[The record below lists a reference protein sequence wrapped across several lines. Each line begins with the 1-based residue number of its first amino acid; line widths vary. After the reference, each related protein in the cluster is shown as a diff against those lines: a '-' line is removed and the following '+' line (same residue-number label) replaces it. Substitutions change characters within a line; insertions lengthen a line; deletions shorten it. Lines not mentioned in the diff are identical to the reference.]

1 MAKAKKSF
9 YVVVRGRKP
18 GLYRSWPECQMQ
30 TAGFSNAKFQGFASQ
45 YEAAE
50 YMRANGLEGTAAATR
65 SSAGPRSRT
74 AEPGLGVQGGPRFKP
89 EPGSRKPPHAPSSSS
104 TSRNH
109 GANLNGAGTAAIAQD
124 LLRRFTPVRVDTP
137 ASDNVTVVY
146 TDGSCQGPAGRRR
159 GGIGAWFGRGD
170 PRNISLPL
178 RILETSANA
187 ASLHSNQKAEIQA
200 VTEVLRTVSPFEN
213 LLIRTDSQ
221 YVINAMTS
229 WIVKWRK
236 NGYKDSQQRDVQ
248 NTLYFKELDAAMQAH
263 HGQIKFEYC
272 PGHAGV
278 EGNEAA
284 DRLAKQ
290 GTLQ

>member
-18 GLYRSWPECQMQ
+18 GLYRSWPDCQAQ
-30 TAGFSNAKFQGFASQ
+30 TAGFSGAQFKGFASQ
-45 YEAAE
+45 YEAVE
-50 YMRANGLEGTAAATR
+50 YMRENGLETAAASTR
-65 SSAGPRSRT
+65 SSAGPSGR
-74 AEPGLGVQGGPRFKP
+74 APEPGLGVQGGPRFKK
-89 EPGSRKPPHAPSSSS
+89 EVRIMQVLFELG
-104 TSRNH
+104 TS
-109 GANLNGAGTAAIAQD
+109 AIAQE

-159 GGIGAWFGRGD
+159 GGIGAWFGRSD

-200 VTEVLRTVSPFEN
+200 VTEVLHTVSPFEN

-229 WIVKWRK
+229 WIIKWRK

-272 PGHAGV
+272 PGHAGI